1 MLICLTKSTII
12 INETLSNAL
21 ILVIICA
28 KYEKN
33 PSWTADFIEWTQ
45 DMQYFA

>member
-1 MLICLTKSTII
+1 MHTFRLYLPLDEKS
-12 INETLSNAL
+12 LHMKYPL

-33 PSWTADFIEWTQ
+33 PPKTANVTEHIQ
-45 DMQYFA
+45 